1 MNTETDQNKKILCIY
16 LFDRFDRLGAN
27 ISWYIST
34 ILVAIKN
41 KMPIF
46 FIKHKSNYRY
56 YNSIFVE
63 SLFSF
68 IDDYNETNFGK
79 NFENIVNYNA
89 IFVQEDLEYFT
100 KIINNMVNIKCDYI
114 TSFKNNILTNQ
125 FKQNLNTLAK
135 SRNYVLPFDREK
147 TIIVHLR
154 LDDRANQFI
163 DADIRKR
170 LCNTIKKIID
180 DDNTKLNEINGIK
193 LNIVGQSAIRE
204 HEIQSVINNVLSIYK
219 DYEVIIVTNSTHTL
233 PYKTINNSDESF
245 DLYLLSNSKIL
256 IGSMS
261 SFSFAAILF
270 GDHET
275 VYYPLWDHTACYGL
289 TTKYDKTNNI
299 HFF

>member
-27 ISWYIST
+27 TIWYIST

-46 FIKHKSNYRY
+46 FIKDKTNYRY

-68 IDDYNETNFGK
+68 ITEYNETNFGK
-79 NFENIVNYNA
+79 NFKNIVDYKP
-89 IFVQEDLEYFT
+89 ILVQEDLEYFT

-114 TSFKNNILTNQ
+114 TSFKNNILTHQ
-125 FKQNLNTLAK
+125 YKENLNNLAK

-147 TIIVHLR
+147 TIVVHLR
-154 LDDRANQFI
+154 LDDVANRFI
-163 DADIRKR
+163 DVDTRKK
-170 LCNTIKKIID
+170 LCNTIKNKIN
-180 DDNTKLNEINGIK
+180 DDNTKLNDITGEN
-193 LNIVGQSAIRE
+193 LNYIGQSAISKN
-204 HEIQSVINNVLSIYK
+204 EIQSVINNVLSIYK
-219 DYEVIIVTNSTHTL
+219 DYEVIIVTNGTHTL
-233 PYKTINNSDESF
+233 PYKTINNSDESY
-245 DLYLLSNSKIL
+245 DLFLLSNSKIL

-261 SFSFAAILF
+261 SFSFTAILF

-275 VYYPLWDHTACYGL
+275 VYYPLWDHAVSYGL